1 MHHITGC
8 AAEAQMRTTGLA
20 KGAECRESTLPSV
33 SGEKHSLDI
42 PFYRTRP
49 NRWLVERQKQSQ
61 KQNRSTNG

>member
-42 PFYRTRP
+42 PFYRTRQ
-49 NRWLVERQKQSQ
+49 NVGHESGQVIFRQPIL
-61 KQNRSTNG
+61 